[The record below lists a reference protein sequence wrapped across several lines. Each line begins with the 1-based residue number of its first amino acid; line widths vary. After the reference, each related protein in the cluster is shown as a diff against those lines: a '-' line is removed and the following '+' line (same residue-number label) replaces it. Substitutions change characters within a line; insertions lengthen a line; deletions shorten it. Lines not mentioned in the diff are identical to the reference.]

1 MQARSDRFASDISNQ
16 LAGKGVLRSDETDRE
31 IPLALRCLEDQIG
44 TLERAVSALRIRL
57 SPSLAIPN
65 PSEEANFRAA
75 DAASCDLARWL
86 FCITERLNTSIG
98 SIREMDDTCQL

>member
-31 IPLALRCLEDQIG
+31 IPLALRCLDDQIG
-44 TLERAVSALRIRL
+44 ALERAVSALRIRL
-57 SPSLAIPN
+57 SPSLVIPN
-65 PSEEANFRAA
+65 PSEEANFRAS
-75 DAASCDLARWL
+75 DASCDLAGWL
-86 FCITERLNTSIG
+86 LCITERLNASIG